1 MANPV
6 NVFGALAKFFSPT
19 IKAAKELLQEKGSY
33 EQLKSTMLK
42 NGAKAD
48 ELEWSGA
55 DDFFKGKK
63 VTKSEIIQY
72 LTENDPRLEIKTRK
86 VDSGL
91 TGESPSYGV
100 VDERNRAVAEAMED
114 TTMVNEEK
122 LNILDNMKSNPD
134 DLVPLESEVAFGSY
148 GDTNSEIL
156 EQIKNSP
163 GRVVYSGIS
172 DSPKYEFNSKT
183 GSYIVATDPVTSK
196 LSEQDE
202 IIHQFMESEAELN
215 RIEDRAEL

>member
-72 LTENDPRLEIKTRK
+72 LNENDPRLNISTRK
-86 VDSGL
+86 VDRGL
-91 TGESPSYGV
+91 TGEHRSY
-100 VDERNRAVAEAMED
+100 DQ
-114 TTMVNEEK
+114 
-122 LNILDNMKSNPD
+122 S
-134 DLVPLESEVAFGSY
+134 
-148 GDTNSEIL
+148 
-156 EQIKNSP
+156 
-163 GRVVYSGIS
+163 
-172 DSPKYEFNSKT
+172 
-183 GSYIVATDPVTSK
+183 
-196 LSEQDE
+196 
-202 IIHQFMESEAELN
+202 
-215 RIEDRAEL
+215 

>member
-1 MANPV
+1 
-6 NVFGALAKFFSPT
+6 
-19 IKAAKELLQEKGSY
+19 
-33 EQLKSTMLK
+33 MLK

-72 LTENDPRLEIKTRK
+72 LNENDPRLEINTRK
-86 VDSGL
+86 VDRGL

-134 DLVPLESEVAFGSY
+134 DLVPFETFYGSW
-148 GDTNSEIL
+148 
-156 EQIKNSP
+156 
-163 GRVVYSGIS
+163 
-172 DSPKYEFNSKT
+172 
-183 GSYIVATDPVTSK
+183 
-196 LSEQDE
+196 
-202 IIHQFMESEAELN
+202 
-215 RIEDRAEL
+215 